1 VVDEL
6 LEKYGETSESPEK
19 QFTPAAGKEQ
29 PPSADPET
37 LKIQAAQQSMADFS
51 TENTMR
57 YEDLK
62 LQLAA
67 LQEETSL
74 DEMAVAHGE
83 YEMKVRGLLDSV
95 QQRKADII
103 AEYQEKM
110 RVAAESRSYEANY
123 LAVAANEASARSQ
136 IEMLQQECQGELAQ
150 AQAYEARILK
160 ELGEVK
166 AVSVGDGATTAQGL
180 ANKVNHVEFLAA
192 ALDTQE
198 QFVKARLQEIQD
210 QVDSISM
217 SRAEERAQE
226 AEARGLVQSY
236 SAMLEQERKTS
247 EEAKGAYVEEAYR
260 VEKAEAEVIGLA
272 ERNSQLE
279 ATVKRLELELT
290 AERSARAMAELKAS
304 AGF

>member
-1 VVDEL
+1 
-6 LEKYGETSESPEK
+6 
-19 QFTPAAGKEQ
+19 
-29 PPSADPET
+29 
-37 LKIQAAQQSMADFS
+37 MADFS